1 MKNIDLSRRNNLPQL
16 MDTADADFE
25 TFRAC
30 LADLSKVNY
39 LTLAYR
45 PTLRFFEN
53 LARSGRLSMDQK
65 VTVVDAGSGF
75 GDMVRKIDRWALRR
89 GYKLDLTGV
98 DQNPLSAR
106 AAEKVTAPG
115 RPIRFVTANIFAY
128 QPPSQV
134 DIVISSLMTHQMD
147 DASIIRF
154 ISWMEA
160 NAAIGWFVNDL
171 RRNAL
176 PYYLFY
182 VTSRALRFH
191 EFVRHDGPVSIACAF
206 DNGDWRRLLDSAGI
220 PRAAAKINRAFPYRL
235 CVSRLKT

>member
-1 MKNIDLSRRNNLPQL
+1 MKNIDLSRRNNLSQL
-16 MDTADADFE
+16 MDSADTDFE
-25 TFRAC
+25 TFHAC
-30 LADLSKVNY
+30 LVDLSKVNC

-45 PTLRFFEN
+45 PTLRFFEH
-53 LARSGRLSMDQK
+53 LARSGRLPTGRT
-65 VTVVDAGSGF
+65 VTVVDAGSGY
-75 GDMVRKIDRWALRR
+75 GDMVRKIDRWAVRR
-89 GYKLDLTGV
+89 GFKLELTGV

-106 AAEKVTAPG
+106 AAADVTAPG

-147 DASIIRF
+147 DTSLIRF

-176 PYYLFY
+176 PYHLFY
-182 VTSRALRFH
+182 VTSRVLGLH
-191 EFVRHDGPVSIACAF
+191 EFVRHDGPISIACAF
-206 DNGDWRRLLDSAGI
+206 EVGDWQRLLDSAGV
-220 PRAAAKINRAFPYRL
+220 PRAAAKISRAFPYRL
-235 CVSRLKT
+235 CVSRFKT

>member
-1 MKNIDLSRRNNLPQL
+1 M
-16 MDTADADFE
+16 M
-25 TFRAC
+25 
-30 LADLSKVNY
+30 
-39 LTLAYR
+39 
-45 PTLRFFEN
+45 
-53 LARSGRLSMDQK
+53 
-65 VTVVDAGSGF
+65 
-75 GDMVRKIDRWALRR
+75 RKIDRWAVRR
-89 GYKLDLTGV
+89 GFKLDLTGV

-106 AAEKVTAPG
+106 AAAEVTAFG

-134 DIVISSLMTHQMD
+134 DIVISSLMTHQMED
-147 DASIIRF
+147 TSIIRF

-176 PYYLFY
+176 PYHLFH
-182 VTSRALRFH
+182 VTSRVLRLH

-206 DNGDWRRLLDSAGI
+206 EIGDWQRLLDSAGI
-220 PRAAAKINRAFPYRL
+220 PSTAAKISRAFPYRL

>member
-1 MKNIDLSRRNNLPQL
+1 MKDIDLSRRNNLPQL
-16 MDTADADFE
+16 MDSADTDFE

-45 PTLRFFEN
+45 PTLRFFER
-53 LARSGRLSMDQK
+53 LARSGRLPTDRTI
-65 VTVVDAGSGF
+65 TVVDAGSGF
-75 GDMVRKIDRWALRR
+75 GDMVRKIDRWAVRR
-89 GYKLDLTGV
+89 GFKLDLTGV

-106 AAEKVTAPG
+106 AAEEVTALG

-134 DIVISSLMTHQMD
+134 DIVISSLMTHQMED
-147 DASIIRF
+147 TSIIRF

-171 RRNAL
+171 RRDAI
-176 PYYLFY
+176 PYHLFY
-182 VTSRALRFH
+182 VTSRVLRFH
-191 EFVRHDGPVSIACAF
+191 EFVQHDGPISIACAF
-206 DNGDWRRLLDSAGI
+206 GVADWRRLLDSAGV
-220 PRAAAKINRAFPYRL
+220 PSTATKISRAFPYRL
-235 CVSRLKT
+235 CVSRLKA

>member
-16 MDTADADFE
+16 MDTADTDFE

-53 LARSGRLSMDQK
+53 LARSGRLPTDQK

-106 AAEKVTAPG
+106 AAEEVTAPG

>member
-16 MDTADADFE
+16 MDSANTDFD

-39 LTLAYR
+39 LTFAYR
-45 PTLRFFEN
+45 PTLQFFEH
-53 LARSGRLSMDQK
+53 LARSGHLPTDRT
-65 VTVVDAGSGF
+65 VTVLDAGSGY

-89 GYKLDLTGV
+89 GFKLDLTGV
-98 DQNPLSAR
+98 DQNPLSSR
-106 AAEKVTAPG
+106 AAAEVTALG

-134 DIVISSLMTHQMD
+134 DIVISSLMTHQMED
-147 DASIIRF
+147 TSIIRF

-176 PYYLFY
+176 PYHLFY
-182 VTSRALRFH
+182 VTSRVLGLH
-191 EFVRHDGPVSIACAF
+191 EFVRHDGPISIACAF
-206 DNGDWRRLLDSAGI
+206 EVGDWQRLLDSADV
-220 PRAAAKINRAFPYRL
+220 PRAAAKISRAFPYRL
-235 CVSRLKT
+235 CVSRFKT

>member
-16 MDTADADFE
+16 MDSADTDFD

-45 PTLRFFEN
+45 PTLRFFEY
-53 LARSGRLSMDQK
+53 LARSGRLPTDRT
-65 VTVVDAGSGF
+65 VTVVDAGSGY
-75 GDMVRKIDRWALRR
+75 GDMVRKIDRWAVRR
-89 GYKLDLTGV
+89 GFKLDLTGV

-106 AAEKVTAPG
+106 AAAEVTAPG

-134 DIVISSLMTHQMD
+134 DIVISSLMTHQMED
-147 DASIIRF
+147 TSIIRF

-176 PYYLFY
+176 PYHLFY
-182 VTSRALRFH
+182 VTSRVLRFH
-191 EFVRHDGPVSIACAF
+191 EFVRNDGPISIACAF
-206 DNGDWRRLLDSAGI
+206 EVADWRRLLDSAGI
-220 PRAAAKINRAFPYRL
+220 PRAAAKISRAFPYRL

>member
-16 MDTADADFE
+16 MDSADTDFD

-45 PTLRFFEN
+45 PTLQFFEH
-53 LARSGRLSMDQK
+53 LARSGHVPTDRT
-65 VTVVDAGSGF
+65 VTVVDAGSGY
-75 GDMVRKIDRWALRR
+75 GDMMRKIDRWAVRR
-89 GYKLDLTGV
+89 GFKLDLTGV

-106 AAEKVTAPG
+106 AAAEATAFG

-134 DIVISSLMTHQMD
+134 DIVISSLMTHQMED
-147 DASIIRF
+147 TSIIRF

-176 PYYLFY
+176 PYHLFH
-182 VTSRALRFH
+182 VTSRVLRLH

-206 DNGDWRRLLDSAGI
+206 EIGDWQRLLDSAGI
-220 PRAAAKINRAFPYRL
+220 PSTAAKISRAFPYRL

>member
-1 MKNIDLSRRNNLPQL
+1 MKNIDLSRRNNLSQL
-16 MDTADADFE
+16 MDSADTDFE

-30 LADLSKVNY
+30 LVDLSKVNC

-45 PTLRFFEN
+45 PMLRFFEQ
-53 LARSGRLSMDQK
+53 LARSGRLPTDRP

-75 GDMVRKIDRWALRR
+75 GDMVRKIDRWAVRR
-89 GYKLDLTGV
+89 GFKLDLTGV

-106 AAEKVTAPG
+106 AAEEVTAPE
-115 RPIRFVTANIFAY
+115 RPIRFVTADIFAY

-134 DIVISSLMTHQMD
+134 DIVVSSLMTHQMD
-147 DASIIRF
+147 DTSLIRF

-182 VTSRALRFH
+182 VTSRVLRFH
-191 EFVRHDGPVSIACAF
+191 EFVRHDGPISIACAF
-206 DNGDWRRLLDSAGI
+206 EVGDWQRLLDSAGI
-220 PRAAAKINRAFPYRL
+220 PRAAAKISRASPYRL
-235 CVSRLKT
+235 CVSRFKT